1 MEISPRSR
9 LVATATVGAVVFGA
23 AVAAIGRRAAAD
35 PRVTA
40 AGLLTAGALTVALL
54 LMVWARRRTGA
65 PRTGRRDR
73 RPGAAPAR
81 DDGRLAVVPLG
92 DGQAAVIWDEPA
104 APGRQGPVAGDDAA
118 REAAAATAAIW
129 EAVDA
134 AVLAADLAAEPPS
147 GPAPRGPAGPRRPRR
162 PWDRRRRDDTPP
174 DSR

>member
-1 MEISPRSR
+1 MEMSPRSR

-23 AVAAIGRRAAAD
+23 ALAAIGHRATAD

-65 PRTGRRDR
+65 PRKARRDR
-73 RPGAAPAR
+73 RQGAAPA
-81 DDGRLAVVPLG
+81 GGAERLAVIPLG

-104 APGRQGPVAGDDAA
+104 APGRPQPTASDTAD
-118 REAAAATAAIW
+118 RETAAATAAIW
-129 EAVDA
+129 DAVDA
-134 AVLAADLAAEPPS
+134 AVLAADPAAEPPS
-147 GPAPRGPAGPRRPRR
+147 GPARHGPAGPRRPRR
-162 PWDRRRRDDTPP
+162 PWGRSRRDDPPP